1 MQRICN
7 SIALAGYE
15 VLLVGKKVKTSTPL
29 PTFSFTCKRITCW
42 FIKGFGFYIE
52 FNIRLFIFLLFTKAD
67 ALCAIDLD
75 TILPNYLV
83 SAIKNKKRVY
93 DAHELFTEQKEIV
106 TRPFIHTIWL
116 AIEKFSVPKF
126 TNGYTVNAFIKDE
139 LARRYKV
146 NYGIIRNMP
155 LGDNRMQMTDDRL
168 EISNFKFL
176 IYQGAVNEGRSF
188 ETLIPAMKQ
197 VNMPLMIC
205 GEGNFYEQTKALIA
219 KHHLQNKIILKGYV
233 APDELKAITPTALFG
248 LTLFEK
254 TGLNQYYSLSNR
266 FFDYVM
272 AGIPQICVGYPEYKF
287 INDKYE
293 IALLI
298 DDVDEQTIANA
309 MNKLLTDVVL
319 YKQLQ
324 QNCIN
329 ARAFLNWSEEEKT
342 LIAFWNNVF
351 ESS

>member
-1 MQRICN
+1 
-7 SIALAGYE
+7 
-15 VLLVGKKVKTSTPL
+15 
-29 PTFSFTCKRITCW
+29 
-42 FIKGFGFYIE
+42 
-52 FNIRLFIFLLFTKAD
+52 
-67 ALCAIDLD
+67 
-75 TILPNYLV
+75 
-83 SAIKNKKRVY
+83 
-93 DAHELFTEQKEIV
+93 
-106 TRPFIHTIWL
+106 
-116 AIEKFSVPKF
+116 
-126 TNGYTVNAFIKDE
+126 
-139 LARRYKV
+139 
-146 NYGIIRNMP
+146 
-155 LGDNRMQMTDDRL
+155 
-168 EISNFKFL
+168 
-176 IYQGAVNEGRSF
+176 
-188 ETLIPAMKQ
+188 MKQ
-197 VNMPLMIC
+197 VNMPLLIC

-219 KHHLQNKIILKGYV
+219 KHHLQSKIILKGYV
-233 APDELKAITPTALFG
+233 APDKLKAITPTALFG

-298 DDVDEQTIANA
+298 DDVGEQTIANA

-324 QNCIN
+324 HNCIK